1 MRNLLKALGL
11 LLLLITAQQ
20 GAVVHELSHYAA
32 AGSAGA
38 VASGEVSGS
47 VAVSRSGDANKAD
60 ASSADAS
67 SADASRASV
76 AVAEVVADTHCALC
90 PAFAQVLTPA
100 FSHAFHVP
108 LLDRADVQRSPD
120 PRVDAIESAAL
131 TPRSRGPPSSS

>member
-32 AGSAGA
+32 AGYGGA
-38 VASGEVSGS
+38 AASGEVSGS

-67 SADASRASV
+67 SASV
-76 AVAEVVADTHCALC
+76 AVADVVADTHCALC

>member
-38 VASGEVSGS
+38 VVSGEVSESG
-47 VAVSRSGDANKAD
+47 AVTRSGDANRAD
-60 ASSADAS
+60 ANRADANRADVSSASAAGAV
-67 SADASRASV
+67 ADA
-76 AVAEVVADTHCALC
+76 HCALC

-120 PRVDAIESAAL
+120 PRVDAIETAAL